1 VRRTQLESRVR
12 RAVNRVGV
20 RRAFRLISGLALLA
34 VGLLLG
40 WGYWNAVQ
48 PPVVVRA
55 ALPVPGLSRPVTV
68 ALLSDTHRG
77 WPDMPATRLAA
88 VVDQVNGL
96 GAEAILLAGDYAG
109 GKPFE
114 WERTFLS
121 DSVGPFRRLRAPLG
135 VFMVGRQPRQPEVA
149 GVEGGADGAS
159 AAAGE

>member
-12 RAVNRVGV
+12 RAVNRFGV

-88 VVDQVNGL
+88 VVDQVKRSGR
-96 GAEAILLAGDYAG
+96 G
-109 GKPFE
+109 
-114 WERTFLS
+114 S
-121 DSVGPFRRLRAPLG
+121 DPARGRLRWRQAVRVGTDLLVRLG
-135 VFMVGRQPRQPEVA
+135 GAVPAAARAAGRVHGRRQPRQPEVA